1 MCTGHLLYVYN
12 NSNNDMN
19 IYIYIYIFIV
29 KARKKLIIMLIC
41 NSVFLPSVGQQLT
54 GQKRNL

>member
-19 IYIYIYIFIV
+19 IYIYIYIYIHC
-29 KARKKLIIMLIC
+29 KGEKKTDYYAHL
-41 NSVFLPSVGQQLT
+41 
-54 GQKRNL
+54 